1 MADEEVKIDIK
12 SHYDPTGTNK
22 AKQDLRQ
29 LANTVEGAANAGGRP
44 GDSIRDIKRAT
55 DEDFM
60 LIPDIT
66 ANWDKMKPSP
76 STKKGDRVKYINTY
90 GKTTYIL
97 AERVG
102 SRKKDNP
109 RLMFTTIFFKKKT
122 N

>member
-1 MADEEVKIDIK
+1 
-12 SHYDPTGTNK
+12 
-22 AKQDLRQ
+22 
-29 LANTVEGAANAGGRP
+29 
-44 GDSIRDIKRAT
+44 
-55 DEDFM
+55 M

-66 ANWDKMKPSP
+66 ANWDVLKKRPSK
-76 STKKGDRVKYINTY
+76 KKGDRIRYIKTY

-109 RLMFTTIFFKKKT
+109 RLMFTTIFRKKET